1 MKIRFF
7 SLLVA
12 LVMLLGMASASA
24 SATFPSPQDTGIDV
38 LWLTV
43 PWEDKGRDVLFGIR
57 FNEHRSLFGNATI
70 SIDILEQGTAAW
82 NALYADLD
90 KESQDLADENYL
102 MLLDISLLDEDGNK
116 LDTSDLNV
124 TMFVQHGRSDP
135 EKEMHFYYV
144 AAGRDEAYRLA
155 LVPCPDYGNLDESVH
170 LDKFFSITMNHF
182 SPFALYMEGEPVA
195 EPVPEPEVKPE
206 DKPEASTPVTGDNS
220 RLLLWGSLMV
230 LAMGGMVFLSGKRSK
245 KVNG

>member
-144 AAGRDEAYRLA
+144 SAGRDEAYRLA
-155 LVPCPDYGNLDESVH
+155 LVPCPDYGNLDIFKQV
-170 LDKFFSITMNHF
+170 LDAAHERGLKVFMDLVVNHTSDEHPWF
-182 SPFALYMEGEPVA
+182 KE
-195 EPVPEPEVKPE
+195 
-206 DKPEASTPVTGDNS
+206 
-220 RLLLWGSLMV
+220 
-230 LAMGGMVFLSGKRSK
+230 SK
-245 KVNG
+245 KGPDNPYHDY